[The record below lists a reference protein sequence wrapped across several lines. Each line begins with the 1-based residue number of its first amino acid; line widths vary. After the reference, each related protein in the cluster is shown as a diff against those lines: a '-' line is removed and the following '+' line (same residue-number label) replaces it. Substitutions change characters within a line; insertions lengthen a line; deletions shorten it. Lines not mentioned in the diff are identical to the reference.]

1 MIRKAI
7 NMVPNCITLLNLLAG
22 CVAIIF
28 AFRPDKVSDGLLGWQ
43 WSAIMMGVAALFD
56 FLDGAVARLLHAKS
70 NIGKELDSLSD
81 LVSFGVAPGLL
92 LMNVL
97 LLAGAGWC
105 SYIALFL
112 PLMGALRLAKFNVD
126 DSQTVT
132 FKGLPIPA
140 NAIFWIGVVGAMME
154 GSLRPPMNVTIA
166 VIVLMGVL
174 MVCNLPMFSLK
185 MSNFS
190 LRDNLLRYIVMA
202 ATVMFVVIMGVPGF
216 AAAIMLYVAMSVF
229 QRIVKITTE

>member
-1 MIRKAI
+1 
-7 NMVPNCITLLNLLAG
+7 MVPNCITLLNLLSG

-28 AFRPDKVSDGLLGWQ
+28 AFQPFEVHDRMSGWQ
-43 WSAIMMGVAALFD
+43 MSAIMMGMAAIFD
-56 FLDGAVARLLHAKS
+56 FLDGAVARMLNAKS

-92 LMNVL
+92 MMNIL
-97 LLAGAGWC
+97 LQTNGGWW

-140 NAIFWIGVVGAMME
+140 NAIFWIGVVGAIAKDQ
-154 GSLRPPMNVTIA
+154 LHLQAHIVALTI
-166 VIVLMGVL
+166 ILMGLL
-174 MVCNLPMFSLK
+174 MVSNMPMFSLK

-190 LRDNLLRYIVMA
+190 LRANFVRYFVIA
-202 ATVMFVVIMGVPGF
+202 ATVIFVATMGVAGF
-216 AAAIMLYVAMSVF
+216 AAAILLYIVVSAL
-229 QRIVKITTE
+229 QRIVRVTTE

>member
-1 MIRKAI
+1 
-7 NMVPNCITLLNLLAG
+7 MVPNCITLLNLLSG

-28 AFRPDKVSDGLLGWQ
+28 AFSPLNVHDRLLGWE
-43 WSAIMMGVAALFD
+43 WAAIMMGMAALFD
-56 FLDGAVARLLHAKS
+56 FLDGAVARMLNAKS
-70 NIGKELDSLSD
+70 GIGKELDSLSD

-97 LLAGAGWC
+97 LAAGAGWC

-140 NAIFWIGVVGAMME
+140 NAIFWIGTVGAMMN
-154 GSLRPPMNVTIA
+154 GQLRPTVGITVA
-166 VIVLMGVL
+166 VIIMMGLL
-174 MVCNLPMFSLK
+174 MVSNMPMFSLK

-190 LRDNLLRYIVMA
+190 LRDNFVRY
-202 ATVMFVVIMGVPGF
+202 FVVIATVIFVATMGVAGF
-216 AAAIMLYVAMSVF
+216 AAAILLYIVVSAL
-229 QRIVKITTE
+229 QRIVRVTTE

>member
-1 MIRKAI
+1 MIRNI
-7 NMVPNCITLLNLLAG
+7 VSMVPNCITLLNLLSG

-28 AFRPDKVSDGLLGWQ
+28 AFHPMDVTDRLQGWE
-43 WSAIMMGVAALFD
+43 WSAIMMGAAALFD
-56 FLDGAVARLLHAKS
+56 FLDGAVARLLNAKS
-70 NIGKELDSLSD
+70 SIGKELDSLSD

-105 SYIALFL
+105 SYIALFI

-140 NAIFWIGVVGAMME
+140 NAIFWIGVVGAMMQ
-154 GSLRPPMNVTIA
+154 GHLNPTLGITVA
-166 VIVLMGVL
+166 VIVLVGLL
-174 MVCNLPMFSLK
+174 MVSNLPMFSLK
-185 MSNFS
+185 MSDFS
-190 LRDNLLRYIVMA
+190 FRNNIVRY
-202 ATVMFVVIMGVPGF
+202 VVIAAAVIFVATLGVAGF
-216 AAAIMLYVAMSVF
+216 AATILLYIVVSVL
-229 QRIVKITTE
+229 QRIVTVTTD